1 MIKVKIHTLD
11 GQFDIEIKRN
21 EDFYALLV
29 IASKSEYF
37 RDHNG
42 KVWSGKIKETEKLFE
57 IVNLIKE
64 CYRKPSVP
72 TRITI
77 LDGRSIKINLQDD
90 ESQISLRLIDI
101 DENTNESKL
110 IQKIKELTIEIIGN
124 DAILQDY
131 LDIFMD

>member
-1 MIKVKIHTLD
+1 MIKIEIHTLD
-11 GQFDIEIKRN
+11 GQFDIEIKKN
-21 EDFYALLV
+21 EDFYILLV
-29 IASKSEYF
+29 ILSKSQYF
-37 RDHNG
+37 QEDGR
-42 KVWSGKIKETEKLFE
+42 VWSGKIEETEKLFE

-77 LDGRSIKINLQDD
+77 LDGRLIKINLKDD
-90 ESQISLRLIDI
+90 ESQIALRLVDI
-101 DENTNESKL
+101 DKNTNESEL
-110 IQKIKELTIEIIGN
+110 IQKIKELTIEITGN

>member
-1 MIKVKIHTLD
+1 MIKIEIHTLD
-11 GQFDIEIKRN
+11 GQFDIEIKKN
-21 EDFYALLV
+21 EDFYILLV
-29 IASKSEYF
+29 ILSKSQYF
-37 RDHNG
+37 QEDGR
-42 KVWSGKIKETEKLFE
+42 VWSGKIEETEKLFE

-77 LDGRSIKINLQDD
+77 LDGRSIKINLKDD
-90 ESQISLRLIDI
+90 ESQIALRLVDI
-101 DENTNESKL
+101 DENTNESEL
-110 IQKIKELTIEIIGN
+110 IQKIKELTIEIRGN

>member
-1 MIKVKIHTLD
+1 MIKIEIHTLA
-11 GQFDIEIKRN
+11 GQFDIEIKKN
-21 EDFYALLV
+21 EDFYILLV
-29 IASKSEYF
+29 ILSKSQYF
-37 RDHNG
+37 QEDGR
-42 KVWSGKIKETEKLFE
+42 VWSGKIEETEKLFE

-77 LDGRSIKINLQDD
+77 LDGRSIKINLKDD
-90 ESQISLRLIDI
+90 ESQIALRLVDI
-101 DENTNESKL
+101 DENTNESEL
-110 IQKIKELTIEIIGN
+110 IQKIKELTIEIRGN

>member
-1 MIKVKIHTLD
+1 MIKIEIHTLA
-11 GQFDIEIKRN
+11 GQFDIEIKKN
-21 EDFYALLV
+21 EDFYILLV
-29 IASKSEYF
+29 ILSKSQYF
-37 RDHNG
+37 QEDGR
-42 KVWSGKIKETEKLFE
+42 VWSGKIEETEKLFE

-77 LDGRSIKINLQDD
+77 NDGRSIKINLKDD
-90 ESQISLRLIDI
+90 ESKIALRLVDI
-101 DENTNESKL
+101 DENTNESEL
-110 IQKIKELTIEIIGN
+110 IQKIKELTIEITGN

>member
-1 MIKVKIHTLD
+1 MIKIEIHTLD
-11 GQFDIEIKRN
+11 GQFDIEIKKN
-21 EDFYALLV
+21 EDFYILLV
-29 IASKSEYF
+29 ILSKSQYF
-37 RDHNG
+37 QEDGR
-42 KVWSGKIKETEKLFE
+42 VWSGKIEETEKLFE

-77 LDGRSIKINLQDD
+77 LDGRSIKINLKDD
-90 ESQISLRLIDI
+90 ESQIALRLVDI
-101 DENTNESKL
+101 DKNTNESEL
-110 IQKIKELTIEIIGN
+110 IQKIKELTIEITGN

>member
-1 MIKVKIHTLD
+1 MIKIEIHTLA
-11 GQFDIEIKRN
+11 GQLDIEIKKN
-21 EDFYALLV
+21 EDFYILLV
-29 IASKSEYF
+29 ILSKSQYF
-37 RDHNG
+37 QEDGR
-42 KVWSGKIKETEKLFE
+42 VWSGKIEETEKLFE

-77 LDGRSIKINLQDD
+77 LDGRSIKINLKDD
-90 ESQISLRLIDI
+90 ESQIALRLVDI
-101 DENTNESKL
+101 DENTNESEL
-110 IQKIKELTIEIIGN
+110 IQKIKELTIEIRGN

>member
-1 MIKVKIHTLD
+1 MIKIEIHTLD
-11 GQFDIEIKRN
+11 GQFDIEIKKN
-21 EDFYALLV
+21 EDFYILLV
-29 IASKSEYF
+29 ILSKSQYF
-37 RDHNG
+37 QEDGR
-42 KVWSGKIKETEKLFE
+42 VWSGKIEETEKLFE

-77 LDGRSIKINLQDD
+77 LDGRSIKINLKDD
-90 ESQISLRLIDI
+90 ESQIALRLVDI
-101 DENTNESKL
+101 DENTNESEL

>member
-1 MIKVKIHTLD
+1 MIKIEIHTLA
-11 GQFDIEIKRN
+11 GQFDIEIKKN
-21 EDFYALLV
+21 EDFYILLV
-29 IASKSEYF
+29 ILSKSQYF
-37 RDHNG
+37 QEDGR
-42 KVWSGKIKETEKLFE
+42 VWSGKIEETEKLFE

-77 LDGRSIKINLQDD
+77 LDGRSIKINLKDD
-90 ESQISLRLIDI
+90 ASQIALRLVDI
-101 DENTNESKL
+101 DENTNESEL
-110 IQKIKELTIEIIGN
+110 IQKIKELTIEIRGN

>member
-1 MIKVKIHTLD
+1 MIKIEIHTLA
-11 GQFDIEIKRN
+11 GQLDIEIKKN
-21 EDFYALLV
+21 EDFYILLV
-29 IASKSEYF
+29 ILSKSQYF
-37 RDHNG
+37 QEDGR
-42 KVWSGKIKETEKLFE
+42 VWSGKIEETEKLFE

-77 LDGRSIKINLQDD
+77 NDGRLIKINLKDD
-90 ESQISLRLIDI
+90 ESQISLHLIDI
-101 DENTNESKL
+101 DKNTNESEL
-110 IQKIKELTIEIIGN
+110 IQKIKELTIEITGN

>member
-1 MIKVKIHTLD
+1 MIKIEIHTLA
-11 GQFDIEIKRN
+11 GQFDIEIKKN
-21 EDFYALLV
+21 ENFYTLLI
-29 IASKSEYF
+29 IASKSQYF
-37 RDHNG
+37 QEDGR
-42 KVWSGKIKETEKLFE
+42 VWSGKIEETEKLFE

-77 LDGRSIKINLQDD
+77 LDGRSIKINLKDD
-90 ESQISLRLIDI
+90 ESQIALHLVDI
-101 DENTNESKL
+101 DENTNESEL
-110 IQKIKELTIEIIGN
+110 IQKIKELTIEITGN

>member
-1 MIKVKIHTLD
+1 MIKIEIHTLA
-11 GQFDIEIKRN
+11 GQFGIEIKKN
-21 EDFYALLV
+21 ENFYTLLI
-29 IASKSEYF
+29 IASKSQYF
-37 RDHNG
+37 QEDGR
-42 KVWSGKIKETEKLFE
+42 VWSGKIEETEKLFE

-77 LDGRSIKINLQDD
+77 LDGRSIKINLKDD
-90 ESQISLRLIDI
+90 ESQIALHLVNI
-101 DENTNESKL
+101 DENTNESEL
-110 IQKIKELTIEIIGN
+110 IQKIKELTIGITGN

>member
-1 MIKVKIHTLD
+1 MIKIEIHTLA
-11 GQFDIEIKRN
+11 GQLDIEIKKN
-21 EDFYALLV
+21 EDFYILLV
-29 IASKSEYF
+29 ILSKSQYF
-37 RDHNG
+37 QEDGR
-42 KVWSGKIKETEKLFE
+42 VWSGKIEETEKLFE

-77 LDGRSIKINLQDD
+77 NDGRLIKINLKDD
-90 ESQISLRLIDI
+90 ESQIALRLVDI
-101 DENTNESKL
+101 DKNTNESEL
-110 IQKIKELTIEIIGN
+110 IQKIKELTIEITGN

>member
-1 MIKVKIHTLD
+1 MIKIEIHTLA
-11 GQFDIEIKRN
+11 GQLDIEIKKN
-21 EDFYALLV
+21 EDFYILLV
-29 IASKSEYF
+29 ILSKSQYF
-37 RDHNG
+37 QEDGR
-42 KVWSGKIKETEKLFE
+42 VWSGKIEETEKLFE

-77 LDGRSIKINLQDD
+77 NDGRLIKINLKDD
-90 ESQISLRLIDI
+90 ESQIALHLIDI
-101 DENTNESKL
+101 DENTNESEL
-110 IQKIKELTIEIIGN
+110 IQKIKELTIEITGN

>member
-1 MIKVKIHTLD
+1 MIKIEIHTLA
-11 GQFDIEIKRN
+11 GQFDIEIKKN
-21 EDFYALLV
+21 EDFYILLV
-29 IASKSEYF
+29 ILSKSQYF
-37 RDHNG
+37 QEDGR
-42 KVWSGKIKETEKLFE
+42 VWSGKIEETEKLFE

-77 LDGRSIKINLQDD
+77 NDGRLIKINLKDD
-90 ESQISLRLIDI
+90 ESQIALRLVDI
-101 DENTNESKL
+101 DKNTNESEL
-110 IQKIKELTIEIIGN
+110 IQKIKELTIEIRGN